1 MPRCKYFTRL
11 VSILLLL
18 CLMIFAVL
26 KIDDRLRL
34 IATNY
39 AKNRAKIVANAV
51 INETVSRYLDE
62 NEISYSDLVKINS
75 TGEGRVT
82 SVEFDTVALTKLKA
96 GIITNVQNVISDRE
110 LQVLNVPIG
119 TLTGN
124 QYLNN
129 RGPTLHIEFKMSS
142 AVFSKISSAFSS
154 AGINQTL
161 HKITL
166 DIKAEIYFVMPW
178 YRTSGEFETDFLLAE
193 TVIVGE
199 VPDAYTN
206 VIEKV
211 GSDLAGDLFDFAAG
225 IN

>member
-1 MPRCKYFTRL
+1 MHKNRYFLRCIAI
-11 VSILLLL
+11 ILLLCSL
-18 CLMIFAVL
+18 ILIIL
-26 KIDDRLRL
+26 KTDDRLRL
-34 IATNY
+34 ITTNY
-39 AKNRAKIVANAV
+39 AKNRAKIVANTV
-51 INETVSRYLDE
+51 INETVSRYLE
-62 NEISYSDLVKINS
+62 NHSITYSDLIKIN
-75 TGEGRVT
+75 TTDDGKVT
-82 SVEFDTVALTKLKA
+82 SVEFDTITLTKIKA
-96 GIITNVQNVISDRE
+96 EIITQVQNEINNRE

-129 RGPTLHIEFKMSS
+129 RGPTIHIELKMSS
-142 AVFSKISSAFSS
+142 AVYSKISSQFSS

-166 DIKAEIYFVMPW
+166 DIKTEIYFVMPW
-178 YRTSGEFETDFLLAE
+178 YRSSGEFETDFLLAE
-193 TVIVGE
+193 TIIVGD
-199 VPDAYTN
+199 VPDAYTS

>member
-1 MPRCKYFTRL
+1 LPRCKYFTRL

>member
-1 MPRCKYFTRL
+1 MPRRKYFTRL

>member
-1 MPRCKYFTRL
+1 MHKNRYFLRCIAI
-11 VSILLLL
+11 ILLLCSL
-18 CLMIFAVL
+18 ILIIL
-26 KIDDRLRL
+26 KTDDRLRL
-34 IATNY
+34 ITTNY
-39 AKNRAKIVANAV
+39 AKNRAKIVANTV
-51 INETVSRYLDE
+51 INETVSRYLE
-62 NEISYSDLVKINS
+62 NHSITYSDLIKIN
-75 TGEGRVT
+75 TTDDGKVT
-82 SVEFDTVALTKLKA
+82 SVEFDTITLTKIKA
-96 GIITNVQNVISDRE
+96 EIITRVQNEINNRE

-129 RGPTLHIEFKMSS
+129 RGPTIHIELKMSS
-142 AVFSKISSAFSS
+142 AVYSKISSQFSS

-166 DIKAEIYFVMPW
+166 DIKTEIYFVMPW
-178 YRTSGEFETDFLLAE
+178 YRSSGEFETDFLLAE
-193 TVIVGE
+193 TIIVGD